1 MEQGRREEVSERG
14 ELQDQVLT
22 CENCRQEFARN
33 AGAQAFFREKGLTS
47 EPKLCQDCIQANRQ
61 RRDEQEATKGVGT

>member
-1 MEQGRREEVSERG
+1 MTERR

-22 CENCRQEFARN
+22 CENCRREFAWN

-47 EPKLCQDCIQANRQ
+47 EPKLCQACIQDSKQ
-61 RRDEQEATKGVGT
+61 RRDEQETRKGAGA